1 MCLSTVLSSS
11 SLIYHLCVSIC
22 LKQIRPKEV
31 SRARKKLENPS
42 CGLVASIVCLYP
54 AWLELPENNL
64 EPVCPQVSVT
74 TAQRESGGLLVLLTT
89 TAPRKGLLLSCG
101 LVAGQQLSGINV
113 VIFYSETIFLETGS
127 KLSPAICSIVVA
139 VILILSAG
147 AAPPLV
153 NRFGMKGLLIV
164 SAAGMGFFQVKGV

>member
-1 MCLSTVLSSS
+1 MSTV
-11 SLIYHLCVSIC
+11 
-22 LKQIRPKEV
+22 
-31 SRARKKLENPS
+31 
-42 CGLVASIVCLYP
+42 AS
-54 AWLELPENNL
+54 AWLELPEDDL

-113 VIFYSETIFLETGS
+113 VIFYSETIFKEAGS

-153 NRFGMKGLLIV
+153 NRFSMKGLLIV
-164 SAAGMGFFQVKGV
+164 SAAGMGFFQVTGV